1 LGDGNGDEVQ
11 DKGKDE
17 TNSAAEV
24 KKVWEGTRYQRTT
37 QKKEKRERSN
47 ERALVDFVLPFS
59 FLLSHS
65 CIFILILLNFILS

>member
-37 QKKEKRERSN
+37 QKKRE
-47 ERALVDFVLPFS
+47 EGE
-59 FLLSHS
+59 
-65 CIFILILLNFILS
+65 IE